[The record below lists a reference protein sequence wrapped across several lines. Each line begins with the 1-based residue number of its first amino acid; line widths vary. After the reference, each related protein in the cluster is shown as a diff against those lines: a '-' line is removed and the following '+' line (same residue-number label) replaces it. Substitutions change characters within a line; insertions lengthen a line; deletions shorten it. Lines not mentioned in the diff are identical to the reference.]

1 MGNLLKAEWFKL
13 RNDRSFWVL
22 ALILLV
28 SAVLLPLDMMPS
40 SEKIS
45 KLPNGNDYYRGN
57 ILSINTQIVHLFPA
71 ILAGFFIA
79 SEYSMGTMKSIA
91 SSGNSRIR
99 IYFAKLTMFSI
110 GAIIILLIL
119 PIFMMGAT
127 AIYSGFTFMPEWTFF
142 FQTIG
147 LIALYAAAFAS
158 FMALCSTILNE
169 SGKAIGFLILFSAL
183 IQSLLGFISAKIPI
197 LEPFITH
204 SIFMTEGSI
213 LTIDQI
219 SHWDGMDMYTF
230 IVVPILTFL
239 VFGILGSLIF
249 RKKEIK

>member
-1 MGNLLKAEWFKL
+1 MGNLMKTEWYKL
-13 RNDRSFWVL
+13 RKDRSFWVL
-22 ALILLV
+22 ALFLLAF
-28 SAVLLPLDMMPS
+28 AVLYPLDILHPFGGNT
-40 SEKIS
+40 
-45 KLPNGNDYYRGN
+45 KLPNGNDFYRGD

-91 SSGNSRIR
+91 SSGHSRVR
-99 IYFAKLTMFSI
+99 MYFAKLTVFSI
-110 GAIIILLIL
+110 GSIIILLIL
-119 PIFMMGAT
+119 PIFMMGASSV
-127 AIYSGFTFMPEWTFF
+127 YSGFNVMPEWSFY

-147 LIALYAAAFAS
+147 LLALFEAAFAS

-169 SGKAIGFLILFSAL
+169 SGKAIGFLILFLAL
-183 IQSLLGFISAKIPI
+183 IPSLLEFIGVKIPF
-197 LEPFITH
+197 LEPLITH

-219 SHWDGMDMYTF
+219 GHWDGKDLFTF

-239 VFGILGSLIF
+239 VFGVLGSLIF